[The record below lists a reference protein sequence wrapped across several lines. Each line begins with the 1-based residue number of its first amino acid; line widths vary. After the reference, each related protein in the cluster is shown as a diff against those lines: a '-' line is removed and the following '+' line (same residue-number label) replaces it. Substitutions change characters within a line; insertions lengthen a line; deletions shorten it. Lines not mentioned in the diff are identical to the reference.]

1 MREHRCMPFTPGND
15 EKKITKLSSIA
26 VDAIVLD
33 LEDSVS
39 VEEKTKVKENNHH
52 LKFQQ

>member
-1 MREHRCMPFTPGND
+1 MPFTPGND